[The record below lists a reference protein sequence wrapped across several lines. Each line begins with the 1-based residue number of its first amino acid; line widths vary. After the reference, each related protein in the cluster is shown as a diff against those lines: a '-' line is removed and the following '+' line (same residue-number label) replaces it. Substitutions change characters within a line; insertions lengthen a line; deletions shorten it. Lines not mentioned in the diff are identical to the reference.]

1 MQDGPAM
8 SWVGLALGL
17 IRDVAVSQAGQEILK
32 DVRKDRGGN
41 PKTPPA
47 EPPKTD
53 AELDRWRQAVEARQ
67 SVHEKNMGMLV
78 EMLNAQ
84 EANLVKI
91 QKRQRIWNLA
101 LAAGV
106 IVAIAIPVVWFL
118 FFRV

>member
-1 MQDGPAM
+1 M

-32 DVRKDRGGN
+32 DMRGN
-41 PKTPPA
+41 PKAPPA
-47 EPPKTD
+47 GPPKTD
-53 AELDRWRQAVEARQ
+53 AELDRWRQRVEARQ
-67 SVHEKNMGMLV
+67 GVHEKNMAMLV

-101 LAAGV
+101 LAAAV
-106 IVAIAIPVVWFL
+106 VVAIAIPVVWL
-118 FFRV
+118 LLVQD

>member
-1 MQDGPAM
+1 M

-32 DVRKDRGGN
+32 DIRGN
-41 PKTPPA
+41 AKKQAP
-47 EPPKTD
+47 EPPPNTD
-53 AELDRWRQAVEARQ
+53 AELELWRRAVDERLT
-67 SVHEKNMGMLV
+67 VNEKNMAVLV

-106 IVAIAIPVVWFL
+106 AVAIAIPVIWL
-118 FFRV
+118 FFGG

>member
-1 MQDGPAM
+1 M

-17 IRDVAVSQAGQEILK
+17 IRDVAVSHAGQEILK
-32 DVRKDRGGN
+32 DIRGN
-41 PKTPPA
+41 APKMAPV

-53 AELDRWRQAVEARQ
+53 EDLARWRRAVDERFAVNER
-67 SVHEKNMGMLV
+67 NMGMLV

-84 EANLVKI
+84 EANLVRI

-106 IVAIAIPVVWFL
+106 LVAIAVPIVWL
-118 FFRV
+118 IVLGR